1 MRQQVKVDCFNCQL
15 ALFFVFPGLFFFCL
29 CPCQRVSCN
38 VTKFKFLGSSFTHS
52 VLTHSDLSGPIIVS
66 FIVTVIKIANNHCSL
81 FFELFS

>member
-38 VTKFKFLGSSFTHS
+38 VTKFKFYYLEVEDEYQMGEWEKE
-52 VLTHSDLSGPIIVS
+52 LTKVYGPSINK
-66 FIVTVIKIANNHCSL
+66 KIG
-81 FFELFS
+81 